1 MNFFE
6 YQEAA
11 RRQTKW
17 LIFYYGLAVVLIIL
31 ALFAVTT
38 FLFHYEAAA
47 RPEGLDWAGL
57 WDPALLGIVGLA
69 TGFLILS
76 GSLYKIVSL
85 SAGGESVARML
96 DGRPIAPNTTQF
108 QEKRLLNVVE
118 EMAIASGTPIPR
130 VFVLDQEPGINAFA
144 AGFSTKD
151 AVIGVTRGAME
162 TLTRDELQGVIGHEF
177 SHILNG
183 DMRLNIRL
191 IGVLN
196 GILVIAL
203 TGYWMF
209 RIIARSSSGSSS
221 RNKKGNPLI
230 VVLLLGLAMM
240 IIGYIGV
247 FFARLI
253 KSAVSRQREFLADA
267 SAVQFTRNPG
277 GLADALKKIGSL
289 LTGSRLQASQAESAS
304 HLFFANG
311 LGASFLGLLATHP
324 PLNERIRRL
333 DPQFT
338 GIKKTEDVAGATDS
352 PVVTGVSPVQAMEG
366 VTSLAG
372 TLPATALPYAA
383 NLVNTLPALLQD
395 AARAP
400 NKAQA
405 VIFGLLLDSKPDMRR
420 KQLADLACRVSPELQ
435 LETETLVPL
444 LDTLSRE
451 ARPVLANL
459 AITTLKELNPELYPA
474 FRETVMGLIAADSEV
489 SLFEYMILRMM
500 LRTLDPHFKVGTRPR
515 PRHTSLKPVQQ
526 EAGTVLSALAWFG
539 TDSPAEAAQSFAAG
553 RRELGEVDIHLLS
566 AEQASLK
573 AMDIALDRLAET
585 TPPVK
590 AKLVSAFAAT
600 VSRDGLV
607 TLDESEALRAAAD
620 ALDCPLPRLG

>member
-31 ALFAVTT
+31 ALYAVTA
-38 FLFHYEAAA
+38 FLFHYQAAA
-47 RPEGLDWAGL
+47 QPEGLDWALL

-96 DGRPIAPNTTQF
+96 NGRPIAPNTTQF

-130 VFVLDQEPGINAFA
+130 VFVLDQESGINAFA

-209 RIIARSSSGSSS
+209 RIIARSSSGGSS

-277 GLADALKKIGSL
+277 GLADALKKIGGL
-289 LTGSRLQASQAESAS
+289 MTGSRLQTPAAESAS

-324 PLNERIRRL
+324 PLDERIRRL

-338 GIKKTEDVAGATDS
+338 GVGLPGSSRLTESNSATS
-352 PVVTGVSPVQAMEG
+352 
-366 VTSLAG
+366 SLAPLVSSTG
-372 TLPATALPYAA
+372 TLPAAALPYAA
-383 NLVNTLPALLQD
+383 NLVNTLPTLLQD

-400 NKAQA
+400 HKAQA

-420 KQLADLACRVSPELQ
+420 KQLADLAGRASPELH
-435 LETETLVPL
+435 LETETLAPL

-459 AITTLKELNPELYPA
+459 ATTTLKELNPELYPA
-474 FRETVMGLIAADSEV
+474 FREAVMGLISADSEV
-489 SLFEYMILRMM
+489 SLFEYMILRMI
-500 LRTLDPHFKVGTRPR
+500 LRNLDPHFKVGTRPR
-515 PRHTSLKPVQQ
+515 PRHTSLKPIRQ
-526 EAGTVLSALAWFG
+526 EVGTVLSALAWFG
-539 TDSPAEAAQSFAAG
+539 TDTPSEAAQSFAAG
-553 RRELGEVDIHLLS
+553 RRELDEADIHLIP

-573 AMDIALDRLAET
+573 AMDTALDRLAET

-590 AKLVSAFAAT
+590 SKLVAAFAAT

-607 TLDESEALRAAAD
+607 TPDEAEALRAAAD
-620 ALDCPLPRLG
+620 ALDCPLPRV